1 MNNSTNKKKK
11 KKKEKKKKKKKK
23 KLMNPKNIKEIRE
36 NILYNYKGDF
46 SLCFCCNLC
55 NNKKENLDKFFDE
68 QLHIKNIQNIED
80 MSENNISIDLNS
92 LQGSLISRL

>member
-1 MNNSTNKKKK
+1 
-11 KKKEKKKKKKKK
+11 
-23 KLMNPKNIKEIRE
+23 MNPKNIKEIRE

-68 QLHIKNIQNIED
+68 QLHIRNIQNIED
-80 MSENNISIDLNS
+80 MPEYICDIDLDS
-92 LQGSLISRL
+92 LQGSLIS